1 MGKLI
6 SIRHE
11 HFKPEISDVLSDSSK
26 SEIERISSSLEFGTE
41 EFLGAGGG
49 NSSTLQTFL
58 KTSMNAIGYGAKTP
72 FVFFD
77 DRAPANFEVDFFK
90 QSNDIGT
97 LTHVAGEF
105 AFDNRQAIGT
115 NVLKV
120 DLCLNNL
127 AFRSLGEVQMGA
139 LVTFC
144 RDSREL
150 ASWDPGVGDFED
162 YVEFLKKGFGKYLT
176 FPMHVFGIQRN

>member
-1 MGKLI
+1 MGLLI
-6 SIRHE
+6 SISHQ
-11 HFKPEISDVLSDSSK
+11 HFAPGVDTSVDEASRDEIG
-26 SEIERISSSLEFGTE
+26 RISNSLELGTE
-41 EFLGAGGG
+41 EFLKSGGG
-49 NSSTLQTFL
+49 NSSNLQTFL

-72 FVFFD
+72 FVFFE

-90 QSNDIGT
+90 QSNELGG

-127 AFRSLGEVQMGA
+127 AFRSSQDVQMGA

-144 RDSREL
+144 RESRDV
-150 ASWDPGVGDFED
+150 AAWDPGVGDFED
-162 YVEFLKKGFGKYLT
+162 YVEFLTKGFAKYLT
-176 FPMHVFGIQRN
+176 FPIHVFGIRRS

>member
-1 MGKLI
+1 MGSII
-6 SIRHE
+6 SISHQ
-11 HFKPEISDVLSDSSK
+11 HFSPGVGTPMNEASVA
-26 SEIERISSSLEFGTE
+26 EIERISNALEFATE
-41 EFLGAGGG
+41 EFLNSGGG
-49 NSSTLQTFL
+49 NSSNLQTFL
-58 KTSMNAIGYGAKTP
+58 KTSMNAIGYGGKTP
-72 FVFFD
+72 FVFFE

-90 QSNDIGT
+90 QSNEVGG

-105 AFDNRQAIGT
+105 AFDNRQTIGT

-127 AFRSLGEVQMGA
+127 AFRSPQEVQMGA

-144 RDSREL
+144 RESRDL

-162 YVEFLKKGFGKYLT
+162 YVEFLTKGFAKYLT
-176 FPMHVFGIQRN
+176 FPIHVFGIRRS